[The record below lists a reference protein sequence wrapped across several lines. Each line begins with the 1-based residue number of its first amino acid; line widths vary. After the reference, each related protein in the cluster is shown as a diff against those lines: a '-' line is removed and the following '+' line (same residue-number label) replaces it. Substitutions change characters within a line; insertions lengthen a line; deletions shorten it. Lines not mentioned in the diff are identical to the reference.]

1 MAHRGL
7 RYIATMGCL
16 ALTLPL
22 ATQAIAQSVVNM
34 REESI
39 LLPTY
44 LAGEPDRNPIFYDG
58 RSYQGAR
65 GPIYPYP
72 LMDNLTDARVDKA
85 YKAVTLENEFI
96 RMDVLPEI
104 GGRIFTALD
113 KTNDYDFFY
122 RQHVIKPALVGML
135 GAWISGG
142 VEWNIPHHHRAT
154 SYMPV
159 DYRLVENPDGSR
171 TVWVGEI
178 ELRHRMRWE
187 IGLTVYPGKSYI
199 EATVRLYN
207 RTPLVNSFLYWANP
221 AVFANPDYQVIFPPD
236 TNIVTF
242 HAKDQ
247 FSYWPISSSVFNG
260 VDYTRGVDISWW
272 KNHPNPTSFFAWGS
286 EMNFHA
292 GYDHGKKAGV
302 VEVGNHHIVVGKKFW
317 EWGNGP
323 EGRLWDRIL
332 TDTDGPY
339 IELMV
344 GAYSDNQPD
353 YSWIQPSEV
362 KSFRQCWYPIR
373 DIGGVKNATREAAV
387 NLDVEAGKAIR
398 LGFNATS
405 EYADARVLLQAGART
420 LLDQRVTISPA
431 RPFVT
436 SLVLPPDLHAE
447 DLKASLHSA
456 EGKELVSYTPVR
468 EEKTPLPEPVK
479 APPPP
484 GEIKSSDELYFTGL
498 RIEQMHDPLHDP
510 YAYFEE
516 GLRRDPADFRCNTAL
531 GILYCKRGMY
541 SEAEARLRRAI
552 IRSTPG
558 YTMPKDGEAFYY
570 LGVALR
576 GQGKNDPA
584 ADAFHKAAWS
594 LAWTGAANFALAELS
609 ARKSD
614 FAEAL
619 GYVERSIVA
628 NGWNTEA
635 LDLKAALLRKLER
648 PAEALTT
655 ARSVDSMSPLDLRS
669 SNEVYLAETELGRE
683 ADAARTLKSL
693 KERMRN
699 EAHSYLELAAAYGN
713 AGFYTEATDIL
724 KRVADPNATAGL
736 DPLVPYFLAFYLEKA
751 GQTEGARRY
760 YQLASRLPSDGCF
773 PFQLESVDVLERA
786 MEVNPGDARAAL
798 YLGNLLYD
806 RQPEA
811 ATRAWEKATRL
822 DLRLAPAFR
831 NLGFAYS
838 HHQNDLPKG
847 IKSLETAVAIDS
859 GDPRYFLEMDQL
871 YEANGLSPDKRYA
884 VLNQNR
890 ETVLKRDDAAVR
902 LLVLLVRLGYYD
914 QAIELMGRRHFRI
927 WEGGTDVHELYVSA
941 YLLRGGKYLAA
952 KKYQEALADFRAA
965 MEYPANLDV
974 AQPDHVENPHA
985 EYLIGLGLEAMAR
998 PAEAKAAY
1006 ERAAASKQLSSDAV
1020 YYQALALRKLGNPV
1034 EATKLFDTLIS
1045 TRPPTVRLS
1054 EESKGAAFEV
1064 SLADRKRQ
1072 AEEHYRAG
1080 LGYLGRGSTAEAQ
1093 TEFKKALALDPCHI
1107 GASAHAGL

>member
-1 MAHRGL
+1 M
-7 RYIATMGCL
+7 
-16 ALTLPL
+16 LPL
-22 ATQAIAQSVVNM
+22 ATEAIAQSVVNM

-58 RSYQGAR
+58 RSYQGAK

-72 LMDNLTDARVDKA
+72 LMDNLTDTRADKA

-113 KTNDYDFFY
+113 KTNSYDFFY

-142 VEWNIPHHHRAT
+142 LEWNIPHHHRAT
-154 SYMPV
+154 SFMPV

-187 IGLTVYPGKSYI
+187 VGLTVYPGKSYI

-221 AVFANPDYQVIFPPD
+221 AVYANPDYQVIFPPD
-236 TNIVTF
+236 TDIVTF
-242 HAKDQ
+242 HAKNQ
-247 FSYWPISSSVFNG
+247 FSYWPFSSSVFNG
-260 VDYTRGVDISWW
+260 VDYTRGVDIGWW
-272 KNHPNPTSFFAWGS
+272 KNHPRPTSFFAWGS
-286 EMNFHA
+286 EMDFHA
-292 GYDHGKKAGV
+292 GYDHGKHAGV
-302 VEVGNHHIVVGKKFW
+302 VEVGNHHILVGKKFW

-353 YSWIQPSEV
+353 YSWIQPYEV
-362 KSFRQCWYPIR
+362 KAFKQYWYPIR
-373 DIGGVKNATREAAV
+373 NIGGVKNATSEAAV
-387 NLDVEAGKAIR
+387 NLDVEAGNTVK

-405 EYADARVLLQAGART
+405 EYPDARVLLQAGTRT

-431 RPFVT
+431 KPFIT
-436 SLVLPPDLHAE
+436 NLNLPPDVRAQ
-447 DLKASLHSA
+447 DLNASLQSA
-456 EGKELVSYTPVR
+456 DGKQLVSYTPVR
-468 EEKTPLPEPVK
+468 KEKTPLPDPVK
-479 APPPP
+479 APLPPA
-484 GEIKSSDELYFTGL
+484 EIRSSDELYFTGV
-498 RIEQMHDPLHDP
+498 RIEQMHDPAHEP
-510 YAYFEE
+510 YPYFEE
-516 GLRRDPADFRCNTAL
+516 GLKRDPGDYRCNTAL
-531 GILYCKRGMY
+531 GILYCRRGMY
-541 SEAEARLRRAI
+541 REAAEKLRRALV
-552 IRSTPG
+552 RAPPG
-558 YTMPKDGEAFYY
+558 YTMPKDGQAFSY

-576 GQGKNDPA
+576 GLGQEGPA
-584 ADAFHKAAWS
+584 SEAFNRAAWS
-594 LAWTGAANFALAELS
+594 VAWGGAANFALAELS
-609 ARKSD
+609 ARKSN

-619 GYVERSIVA
+619 GYVERSIAA

-635 LDLKAALLRKLER
+635 LDLKAALLRKLGR

-655 ARSVDSMSPLDLRS
+655 ARMVDSTSPLDLRA
-669 SNEVYLAETELGRE
+669 SNEIYLAETALGHE
-683 ADAARTLKSL
+683 ADAAKTLKSL
-693 KERMRN
+693 GDRMRN
-699 EAHSYLELAAAYGN
+699 EAHSYLELAVAYGN
-713 AGFYTEATDIL
+713 AGFYADAADVL
-724 KRVADPNATAGL
+724 KRITDPSATAGL
-736 DPLVPYFLAFYLEKA
+736 NPLVPYFLAFYLEKA
-751 GQTEGARRY
+751 GQNDSARQY
-760 YQLASRLPSDGCF
+760 YQLAGRLPSDGCF

-786 MEVNPGDARAAL
+786 MEVNPSDARAAL
-798 YLGNLLYD
+798 YLGDLLYD

-811 ATRAWEKATRL
+811 ATRAWEKATKL
-822 DLRLAPAFR
+822 DPHLAAALR

-838 HHQNDLPKG
+838 HYQNDLTKAVN
-847 IKSLETAVAIDS
+847 SLQTAVAIDS

-871 YEANGLSPDKRYA
+871 YEANGLSPEKRYA
-884 VLNQNR
+884 VLSQNK

-902 LLVLLVRLGYYD
+902 LLALLVRLGDYD
-914 QAIELMGRRHFRI
+914 QAIALMGKRHFRI

-941 YLLRGGKYLAA
+941 HLLRGSKYLAA

-974 AQPDHVENPHA
+974 AKPDQVENPRA
-985 EYLIGLGLEAMAR
+985 EYLIGSTLEAMAR

-1006 ERAAASKQLSSDAV
+1006 ERAAAAKQMSSDAA
-1020 YYQALALRKLGNPV
+1020 YYRALALEKLGRSG
-1034 EATKLFDTLIS
+1034 EAMKIFDALIT
-1045 TRPPTVRLS
+1045 TRPPRVRHS
-1054 EESKGAAFEV
+1054 EASRGAAFEV
-1064 SLADRKRQ
+1064 SLAERKRL
-1072 AEEHYRAG
+1072 AEEHYRIG
-1080 LGYLGRGSTAEAQ
+1080 LGYLGKGSAAEAQ
-1093 TEFKKALALDPCHI
+1093 AEFKKALSDDASHI
-1107 GASAHAGL
+1107 GASTHANQ

>member
-1 MAHRGL
+1 MTVRGL
-7 RYIATMGCL
+7 RYFVTIGCL
-16 ALTLPL
+16 ALMLPL
-22 ATQAIAQSVVNM
+22 ATEAIAQSAVNM

-58 RSYQGAR
+58 RSYQGAK

-72 LMDNLTDARVDKA
+72 LMDNLTDTRADKA

-154 SYMPV
+154 SFMPV
-159 DYRLVENPDGSR
+159 DYRLVENSDGSR

-207 RTPLVNSFLYWANP
+207 RTPTVNSFLYWANP

-236 TNIVTF
+236 VNIVTF

-247 FSYWPISSSVFNG
+247 FSYWPISSSIFNG

-272 KNHPNPTSFFAWGS
+272 KNHPDPTSFFAWGS
-286 EMNFHA
+286 EMDFHA
-292 GYDHGKKAGV
+292 GYDHGRKAGV
-302 VEVGNHHIVVGKKFW
+302 VEVGNHNVVVGKKFW

-353 YSWIQPSEV
+353 YSWIQPYEV
-362 KSFRQCWYPIR
+362 KSFKQCWYPIR

-387 NLDVEAGKAIR
+387 NLDVEAGKTIK

-405 EYADARVLLQAGART
+405 EYPDARVLLQAGDRT
-420 LLDQRVTISPA
+420 LLDQRATISPA
-431 RPFVT
+431 KSFVA
-436 SLVLPPDLHAE
+436 SLALPPDLRAE
-447 DLKASLHSA
+447 ELKASLRSA
-456 EGKELVSYTPVR
+456 DGKELVSYTPVKK
-468 EEKTPLPEPVK
+468 EKTPLPDPVK

-484 GEIKSSDELYFTGL
+484 AEIKSGDELYFTGL
-498 RIEQMHDPLHDP
+498 RIMQMHDPLHDP

-516 GLRRDPADFRCNTAL
+516 GLRRDPGDFRCNTLL

-541 SEAEARLRRAI
+541 GEAEAKLRRAI
-552 IRSTPG
+552 ARSTPG

-576 GQGKNDPA
+576 GQGKYDPA

-594 LAWTGAANFALAELS
+594 LAWTGAANFELAELS
-609 ARKSD
+609 ARKSE
-614 FAEAL
+614 FADAL
-619 GYVERSIVA
+619 GYVERSIAA

-635 LDLKAALLRKLER
+635 LDLKAALLRKLGR
-648 PAEALTT
+648 HADALAT
-655 ARSVDSMSPLDLRS
+655 ARTVDSTSPLDLRAC
-669 SNEVYLAETELGRE
+669 NEIYLAETVLGHE
-683 ADAARTLKSL
+683 ADAAGTLKSL
-693 KERMRN
+693 GERMRA

-713 AGFYTEATDIL
+713 AGLYTEAADVL
-724 KRVADPNATAGL
+724 KRITDPSATAGL
-736 DPLVPYFLAFYLEKA
+736 NPLVPYSLAFYLEKA
-751 GQTEGARRY
+751 GQMDSARQY
-760 YQLASRLPSDGCF
+760 YQLAGRLPPDGCF
-773 PFQLESVDVLERA
+773 PFQLESAGVLARA

-806 RQPEA
+806 HQPEA
-811 ATRAWEKATRL
+811 ATRAWEKAISL
-822 DLRLAPAFR
+822 DPRLAPALR
-831 NLGFAYS
+831 NLGFAYA
-838 HHQNDLPKG
+838 HHQNDLTKA
-847 IKSLETAVAIDS
+847 IKSLEAAVAVDS

-871 YEANGLSPDKRYA
+871 YEADGLSPEKRYA
-884 VLNQNR
+884 VLNQNKT
-890 ETVLKRDDAAVR
+890 TVLKRDDAAAR

-914 QAIELMGRRHFRI
+914 QAIELMAKRHFRI

-941 YLLRGGKYLAA
+941 FLLRGSNYLRE
-952 KKYQEALADFRAA
+952 KKYKEALADFRAA

-974 AQPDHVENPHA
+974 ATPDHIENPQA
-985 EYLIGLGLEAMAR
+985 EYLIGLTLEATGKSADAR
-998 PAEAKAAY
+998 TAY
-1006 ERAAASKQLSSDAV
+1006 ERAAAAKQMTSDAM
-1020 YYQALALRKLGNPV
+1020 YYRALALGKLGKSA
-1034 EATKLFDTLIS
+1034 EAVKLFDALVT
-1045 TRPPTVRLS
+1045 TRPPRARRS
-1054 EESKGAAFEV
+1054 EDSKGAAFEV
-1064 SLADRKRQ
+1064 SLEERRRH
-1072 AEEHYRAG
+1072 AEEHYRIG
-1080 LGYLGRGSTAEAQ
+1080 LGHLGKGSNAEAQ
-1093 TEFKKALALDPCHI
+1093 AEFKKALSFDPCHV
-1107 GASAHAGL
+1107 GASTQAKL